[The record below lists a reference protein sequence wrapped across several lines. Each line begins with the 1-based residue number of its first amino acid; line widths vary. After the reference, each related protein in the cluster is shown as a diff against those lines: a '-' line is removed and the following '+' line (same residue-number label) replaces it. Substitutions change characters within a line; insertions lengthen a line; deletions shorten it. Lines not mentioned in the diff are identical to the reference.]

1 MATLGFG
8 LRAKSILALVLACL
22 FAVTTAGLI
31 GWRILEGVRNHFGE
45 AYARNL
51 TQLKRERILAP
62 ISRDLALAKRLAN
75 SEITR
80 QWLASENVAALR
92 ALFFKEAEAY
102 RYDLSSRSYFL
113 CSNRSRGFYFNDDN
127 KVSSDQPRYMLD
139 PEKSSDQWFFNTLRQ
154 PEIFNINVN
163 YDAHLDIT
171 QVWLNIQIRARDRVL
186 GIAGTGIDLSTFL
199 KEFIDTDE
207 PGITPMIVA
216 QSGAIQA
223 HRNKALIAIN
233 QAASAAATDQT
244 LPGLLRD
251 GPERVELGN
260 AMIRAINNPDEVVTL
275 HVRLDG
281 REQLLALAYVPELK
295 WYVVSAVDLTA
306 VNVLDDRWINTA
318 ILAVVLLVGVL
329 LAGFG
334 YAVERLVLRPLK
346 KLQQSASQ
354 MAHGNFDV
362 SLPPVT
368 RDELGDLSE
377 AFGLMARQVRAHTEQ
392 LETLVKARTQALE
405 QANLDMRHAH
415 KQINDSID
423 YASLIQRAILP
434 NQQLAEQLGPR
445 HFALWRP
452 RDVVGGDFYI
462 FRSEGERHVPGV
474 IDCAGHGV
482 PGALMTMLARA
493 ALDQAIVRMGIDA
506 PAGILTQ
513 TDRLMRDMLSS
524 CNLPRGI
531 ATNMD
536 AGLAFVDQR
545 ERKLRYAGAKISLYW
560 SDGEQVGEIKGV
572 RRAIGDRRVGQYV
585 DTEIDMLSGVT
596 YYLATD
602 GFLDQAGGELGY
614 GFGNSRFARLL
625 RAHARL
631 PMAEQARA
639 LDEELERYRGSLP
652 QRDDITVLSFRF
664 D

>member
-1 MATLGFG
+1 MATFGFG

-22 FAVTTAGLI
+22 LAVATAGLI
-31 GWRILEGVRNHFGE
+31 GWRILDGVRNHFGE

-80 QWLASENVAALR
+80 QWLANENDKALR
-92 ALFFKEAEAY
+92 ELFFREAEGY
-102 RYDLSSRSYFL
+102 RFDLSSHSYFL
-113 CSNRSRGFYFNDDN
+113 SSNRSKGFYFNDDI
-127 KVSSDQPRYMLD
+127 KAFSDQPRYTLD
-139 PEKSSDQWFFNTLRQ
+139 PEKSTDQWFFSTLRQ
-154 PEIFNINVN
+154 AEVFNINVN

-171 QVWLNIQIRARDRVL
+171 QVWLNIQIRAHDRVL
-186 GIAGTGIDLSTFL
+186 GIAGTGINLSEFL

-207 PGITPMIVA
+207 PGVTPMIVA
-216 QSGAIQA
+216 RSGAIQA

-233 QAASAAATDQT
+233 QAASAAAASQT
-244 LPGLLRD
+244 LPGLLHD
-251 GPERVELGN
+251 GPERIELGN
-260 AMIRAINNPDEVVTL
+260 AMIRAVNNPDEVETL
-275 HVRLDG
+275 HARLDG
-281 REQLLALAYVPELK
+281 REQLLAMAYVPELK
-295 WYVVSAVDLTA
+295 WYVVSAVNLKA
-306 VNVLDDRWINTA
+306 VNLFDDRWITTVIMA
-318 ILAVVLLVGVL
+318 LVLLVGVL
-329 LAGFG
+329 LIGFG

-377 AFGLMARQVRAHTEQ
+377 AFGLMARQVRAHTDQ
-392 LETLVKARTQALE
+392 LETLVRARTQALE

-434 NQQLAEQLGPR
+434 NQQLAEQLGPH

-462 FRSEGERHVPGV
+462 FRSEGERHVLGV

-493 ALDQAIVRMGIDA
+493 ALDQAIVRAGIDA
-506 PAGILTQ
+506 PAAILTQ

-524 CNLPRGI
+524 CNLPRAI

-536 AGLAFVDQR
+536 VGLAFVNQR
-545 ERKLRYAGAKISLYW
+545 KRKLRYAGAKISLYW
-560 SDGEQVGEIKGV
+560 SDGEEVGEIKGI
-572 RRAIGDRRVGQYV
+572 RRAIGDRRIGQYV
-585 DTEIDMLSGVT
+585 NTQIEMQPGIT

-614 GFGNSRFARLL
+614 GFGNTRFAQLL

-631 PMAEQARA
+631 PMDEQARA
-639 LDEELERYRGSLP
+639 LDEELARYRGSLP